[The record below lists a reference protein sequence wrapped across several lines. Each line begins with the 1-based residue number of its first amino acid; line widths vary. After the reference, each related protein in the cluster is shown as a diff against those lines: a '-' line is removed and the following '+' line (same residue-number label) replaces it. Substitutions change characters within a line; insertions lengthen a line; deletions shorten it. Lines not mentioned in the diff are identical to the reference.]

1 MSRGSKPGE
10 RRGGRQRATPNRRT
24 ILSDRILAAGAEHP
38 SASARQFILILVTDQ
53 ALPADTRIAIA
64 RRAFSAGAARSKEAG
79 AARLSAGKPQRIKS
93 ATATKSGMAP
103 VASTTPTDKAPK
115 PEPIKPMKAAGLK
128 ALFTITQEATA
139 SSADR
144 RKAAA
149 EAAKYFLPK
158 IGSNRRWGFNA
169 IPDNYGFAID
179 PDIAKEYR
187 DAKMQLRSLVNSR
200 GHAVPAIA
208 QAIHKLRAGMDTI
221 QRRLQCPGPEIYGIK
236 QLAKDLD
243 RLDYFRSKHD
253 SDIALTEA
261 EDAEEA
267 HTRARFDS
275 FTRGPE
281 ATARQHLKDLK
292 DKERY
297 FNKVRLFKEGPRRP
311 LSRQERNNLRLLR
324 MLYTPSKPRREPEE
338 KLDDPSYHPF
348 RDEPVAEDGNLYP
361 PDSKLRPAPKTLDDD
376 DFTEFGDIAPVFYGD
391 PSDPRSTD
399 PNCPHGEPVPDP
411 S

>member
-1 MSRGSKPGE
+1 M
-10 RRGGRQRATPNRRT
+10 AH
-24 ILSDRILAAGAEHP
+24 I
-38 SASARQFILILVTDQ
+38 AS
-53 ALPADTRIAIA
+53 
-64 RRAFSAGAARSKEAG
+64 
-79 AARLSAGKPQRIKS
+79 
-93 ATATKSGMAP
+93 TAT
-103 VASTTPTDKAPK
+103 TDKAPR
-115 PEPIKPMKAAGLK
+115 PEPITPMTAAGFS
-128 ALFTITQEATA
+128 ALVGIAQDATT
-139 SSADR
+139 SSAAR
-144 RKAAA
+144 RKAAN
-149 EAAKYFLPK
+149 EAAKYFVPK
-158 IGSNRRWGFNA
+158 TGSNRRWGFNA
-169 IPDNYGFAID
+169 IPDIYGFAID

-187 DAKMQLRSLVNSR
+187 DAEMQLRNLVNSL
-200 GHAVPAIA
+200 GHDVPAVA

-253 SDIALTEA
+253 LDIALTEA

-324 MLYTPSKPRREPEE
+324 MLYTPSKPRGEPEAG
-338 KLDDPSYHPF
+338 LDDPSYHPF

-361 PDSKLRPAPKTLDDD
+361 P
-376 DFTEFGDIAPVFYGD
+376 I
-391 PSDPRSTD
+391 
-399 PNCPHGEPVPDP
+399 
-411 S
+411 